1 MVHDAAMSWT
11 PLKHLSFIVSHVL
24 LFYTYIELILIFC
37 YVKLI
42 LFYFYISEMML
53 VAKLANKIPSI

>member
-1 MVHDAAMSWT
+1 MIK
-11 PLKHLSFIVSHVL
+11 LKEWRLLCFFHVL

-42 LFYFYISEMML
+42 LFYFYMSEMML
-53 VAKLANKIPSI
+53 VAKLANNIPSI